1 MPVRRIGSLL
11 FVAVV
16 ILLASA
22 CVRPVEEEPWT
33 TFRRPLINVRQA
45 AFTAFEVI
53 GIDVTVNDAL
63 YIEGMRPLRMKG
75 VGIVGGETVRI
86 WLEPL
91 EENRTRVRIYTVYRG
106 NAQTDWTGAVFREMT
121 RVLGEWE

>member
-1 MPVRRIGSLL
+1 MRRVGALL

-16 ILLASA
+16 ILLAGA
-22 CVRPVEEEPWT
+22 CARPVEQEPWAI
-33 TFRRPLINVRQA
+33 FRGPLISVRQA

-53 GIDVTVNDAL
+53 GIDVTVNDTL

-75 VGIVGGETVRI
+75 LGIAGGETVRI

-91 EENRTRVRIYTVYRG
+91 ETNRTRVRIHTVYGG

>member
-1 MPVRRIGSLL
+1 MAPATEMPVRRIGSLL
-11 FVAVV
+11 LVAVV

-22 CVRPVEEEPWT
+22 CVRAVEEEPWT
-33 TFRRPLINVRQA
+33 TFRRPLISVRQA
-45 AFTAFEVI
+45 AFTAFE
-53 GIDVTVNDAL
+53 
-63 YIEGMRPLRMKG
+63 

-91 EENRTRVRIYTVYRG
+91 EENRTRVRIYTVYGG
-106 NAQTDWTGAVFREMT
+106 NAPTDWTGAVFREMT